1 MKYWLLVVC
10 IVAAPALSQAQA
22 APSEKSTLRKDIQK
36 EHAQH
41 RAAARDL
48 LSGRPRAAKAHHRAA
63 AAYHRKAHRDAAA
76 IRERDI
82 ERAKQ
87 RHRE

>member
-1 MKYWLLVVC
+1 MKYVLMAIAIMVAPLL
-10 IVAAPALSQAQA
+10 IHAQA
-22 APSEKSTLRKDIQK
+22 TPAEKNELRKDIEK

-48 LSGRPRAAKAHHRAA
+48 LTGRPKAAKAHHRAA

-82 ERAKQ
+82 ERAKR
-87 RHRE
+87 RHGQ